1 MEKIAVIKTGGKQYL
16 VKEGD
21 VLLIEKLEGQPQDK
35 ITFSEVLLWADLDK
49 EKVEIG
55 SPFLKISVEAEILAQ
70 KKGKKIEVV
79 KYKPKTRYHKKQGHR
94 QLQTEIKIIGIKSS
108 SSNKTTPKK
117 TTASKKKK
125 PSVQK

>member
-108 SSNKTTPKK
+108 SANKTTPKK

>member
-21 VLLIEKLEGQPQDK
+21 VLLVEKIEGQLQDK

-49 EKVEIG
+49 KKIEVG
-55 SPFLKISVEAEILAQ
+55 SPFLKMSVEAEILAQ
-70 KKGKKIEVV
+70 KKGKKIEIV

-94 QLQTEIKIIGIKSS
+94 QLQTEIKITGIKSLS
-108 SSNKTTPKK
+108 SKKTTSQKN
-117 TTASKKKK
+117 TASKKKK
-125 PSVQK
+125 PPIKK